1 MFNTILVPLD
11 GSMLAEQALLPAC
24 QIAQK
29 FGAELLLLRVVS
41 PDISLLSLPQ
51 LTLQPEN
58 INEFIFKQHMDEAEA
73 YLANYLLP
81 MAGIPVRTRVLGGA
95 APEMIVAT
103 AAEEPADLIV
113 MSTHGRAGLTR
124 LLYGSVAE
132 AVLRGASAPVLL
144 IPSRVLAHNRSEKVT
159 LTSLAETVFR

>member
-1 MFNTILVPLD
+1 MFKTILVPLD

-41 PDISLLSLPQ
+41 PDQLVPGLSQ
-51 LTLQPEN
+51 LAFRAEN
-58 INEFIFKQHMDEAEA
+58 SADYALKRQMDEAEA
-73 YLANYLLP
+73 YLVNYTLP
-81 MAGIPVRTRVLGGA
+81 MPGIPVRTRVLRGA

-103 AAEEPADLIV
+103 ATEEPADLIV

-132 AVLRGASAPVLL
+132 AVLRGATTPVMLV
-144 IPSRVLAHNRSEKVT
+144 PSRVFSRLRVEKAPVAMHSEAV
-159 LTSLAETVFR
+159 LP